1 MTEDVAP
8 SFIHRQIMNIR
19 EEVQQ
24 AAKKIHE
31 LNELANI
38 DHNKLLQFFQS
49 FGYDSGDIEILNHW
63 SSLFCSNTFPVD
75 ESGSFR

>member
-8 SFIHRQIMNIR
+8 SLIHRQIMNIR

-31 LNELANI
+31 FNELANI

-49 FGYDSGDIEILNHW
+49 FGYDS
-63 SSLFCSNTFPVD
+63 
-75 ESGSFR
+75 